1 MEPQYQDRAHHGA
14 TQVDQVAYDEGL
26 RGFMLKVY
34 NYMTLALGIT
44 GAVAFGV
51 ASYAKSSPEFM
62 NFMYVSPMK
71 WVILLA
77 PLAVI
82 FFLSFRIQKMSAGAA
97 QATFWFYAVLMGV
110 WMSIIF
116 MVFQLGSI
124 AMVFAI
130 TAAMFGSMSLIG
142 YTTKRDLTGM
152 GSFLM
157 MGVIGLIIAIVINMI
172 WPSGALMFAI
182 SVIGV
187 LIFAGLTAYDT
198 QKIKQM
204 YSEAWD
210 NGTYT
215 KAAIM
220 GALSLYLDFI
230 NMFIFLLHLLG
241 GRE

>member
-14 TQVDQVAYDEGL
+14 AQVDRAAYDEGL
-26 RGFMLKVY
+26 RQFMLKVF
-34 NYMTLALGIT
+34 NYMTLALAVT

-51 ASYAKSSPEFM
+51 ASYAKGNPEVQQFL
-62 NFMYVSPMK
+62 FASPMR

-77 PLAVI
+77 PLALI
-82 FFLSFRIQKMSAGAA
+82 FFMSFRIHKMSAGAA
-97 QATFWFYAVLMGV
+97 QATFWVYAVLMGL

-130 TAAMFGSMSLIG
+130 TSAMFGGMSLWG

-152 GSFLM
+152 GNFLM
-157 MGVIGLIIAIVINMI
+157 MGVWGLIIAIVINLI

-198 QKIKQM
+198 QKIKAM
-204 YSEAWD
+204 YNEAWD
-210 NGTYT
+210 SGTYT

-220 GALSLYLDFI
+220 GALTLYLDFI
-230 NMFIFLLHLLG
+230 NMFIFMLHLVG

>member
-1 MEPQYQDRAHHGA
+1 MEPQYQDRTYQGA
-14 TQVDQVAYDEGL
+14 GTVDQAAYDEGL
-26 RGFMLKVY
+26 RQFMLKVY
-34 NYMTLALGIT
+34 NYMTLALAVT

-51 ASYAKSSPEFM
+51 ASYAKGNPEFM
-62 NFMYVSPMK
+62 QFLYASPMR

-77 PLAVI
+77 PLAVV
-82 FFLSFRIQKMSAGAA
+82 FFMSFRMHKMSAGAA
-97 QATFWFYAVLMGV
+97 QATFWVYAVLMGI

-130 TAAMFGSMSLIG
+130 TAAMFGGMSLWG
-142 YTTKRDLTGM
+142 YTTKKDLTGM

-157 MGVIGLIIAIVINMI
+157 MGVWGLIIAIIVNMI

-204 YSEAWD
+204 YSDAWD

-220 GALSLYLDFI
+220 GALALYLDFI
-230 NMFIFLLHLLG
+230 NMFIFLLQLLG
-241 GRE
+241 NRE